1 MTGNELLRRLRRLGQ
16 QRGVEVRLD
25 ELKGKGSHAAL
36 YYGSRRTTLKD
47 RRKEIGPG
55 LLRAM
60 LRLDE
65 SIAHYRKVIALN
77 PQAIE
82 AYVNLADA
90 LHCTARLLVKQI
102 PFRHRVETNRGSA
115 RGRRKN
121 SASPQVEPLR
131 NQLIVAAA

>member
-55 LLRAM
+55 LLRAT
-60 LRLDE
+60 LR
-65 SIAHYRKVIALN
+65 
-77 PQAIE
+77 
-82 AYVNLADA
+82 
-90 LHCTARLLVKQI
+90 
-102 PFRHRVETNRGSA
+102 
-115 RGRRKN
+115 
-121 SASPQVEPLR
+121 
-131 NQLIVAAA
+131 QLGLTPRDLE